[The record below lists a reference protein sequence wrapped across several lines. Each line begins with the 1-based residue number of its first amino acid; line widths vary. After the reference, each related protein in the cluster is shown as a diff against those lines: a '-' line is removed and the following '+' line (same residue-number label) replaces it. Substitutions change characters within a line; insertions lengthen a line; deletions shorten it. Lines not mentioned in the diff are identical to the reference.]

1 MKQLFAVFLIAL
13 TVVSCGNDSSSLRE
27 PNDDQTPTILMDDGS
42 NTTRFSLRKTRNGSI
57 LDEIYFEIIEK
68 DKELVLL
75 DSTIRAYLHV
85 NDTLF
90 ANFKQ
95 YDDKSDYYYNQVMH
109 KRGKMQDTLLSAQ
122 LDSIIAKSMKRYDA
136 ITKETDT
143 LIYQVKDLTGDIS
156 DRYHFL
162 KVMITLPVIE
172 KYQSDHHPSNKPI
185 EKYLREQQEVKS
197 KINEKAKIN

>member
-1 MKQLFAVFLIAL
+1 MKQLFAGFLIAL
-13 TVVSCGNDSSSLRE
+13 TVVSCSNDSSNLRA
-27 PNDDQTPTILMDDGS
+27 PNDDQTPTILLEDGD

-90 ANFKQ
+90 ANFKH
-95 YDDKSDYYYNQVMH
+95 YDDKSDYYYNQLVH
-109 KRGKMQDTLLSAQ
+109 KRGKMQDTILSAR
-122 LDSIIAKSMKRYDA
+122 LDSIIAKSMKRYDG

-143 LIYQVKDLTGDIS
+143 LIYQVKDLSGDIS

-162 KVMITLPVIE
+162 KVMITLPVME
-172 KYQSDHHPSNKPI
+172 KYQRDHHPSNKPI